1 MKFYQCTKCGRV
13 TQAKKSLPLIDELYA
28 EVKCVHCGN
37 NLSLYICDN
46 PDDFYLYYDVTLDE
60 RYQNY

>member
-13 TQAKKSLPLIDELYA
+13 TQAKTNLPLIDELYA
-28 EVKCVHCGN
+28 EVECVHCGN